1 MIQIA
6 SKTMVMNQKT
16 GQRLVDNCVHPEQRT
31 VSADS
36 GAPVLLK

>member
-1 MIQIA
+1 
-6 SKTMVMNQKT
+6 MNQKT